1 MAGHCFG
8 NLVILSIKLQKKMEQ
23 RLLTITV
30 ECATIGK
37 SAEAESKKG
46 VDGMFAYS
54 LYRFYTGYTDCLYTA

>member
-1 MAGHCFG
+1 MTSAA
-8 NLVILSIKLQKKMEQ
+8 
-23 RLLTITV
+23 
-30 ECATIGK
+30 ECATIEK